1 MEVRMSKGAESRLM
15 IFAARGMTARPS
27 KVLFALALIAG
38 VPARGHGQDKVAG
51 VVPQNVT
58 KISTIGES
66 LQNAGQRPV
75 HILYV
80 HGIGAQGAGDS
91 WTFQRQVCFRLPGC
105 TLPKKQLVPD
115 GRDYADNGIFAKDAT
130 PPSSKYMGNLVWT
143 KPEEWHASAPF
154 VDHYVLRRGNGGPV
168 VVDEIN
174 WWPLVFPLKCKAIM
188 RQEAHLA
195 GPDKTYLNLC
205 AKSEEDK
212 PHPGRYKFYPW
223 INSDDLR
230 TLESIGPKGA
240 LINRSLKNNL
250 LDWGFSDA
258 IMAVGSMHDLFRE
271 GMRQLFVKSARF
283 HADRPE
289 TDEWEQQDKSPQE
302 VDREFIVVSHSL
314 GSYLVFSTLHP
325 EQQELVPQA
334 APGYSG
340 SGEASA
346 KEDAAAEYILK
357 RTSLVYFFA
366 NQVPL
371 LELADVEES
380 KATELVS
387 KRMRTWRD
395 LRENF
400 RTEHAGENK
409 EPLKPPQVVAWSDP
423 SDLLTWCV
431 PDMTPLTIVNL
442 YVRNTWWHWILANPE
457 KAHGNY
463 ASNKH
468 VLGPMMSTNAVEA
481 KGQVCQ

>member
-1 MEVRMSKGAESRLM
+1 MIMGTESRLM
-15 IFAARGMTARPS
+15 IFSARAMRARPY
-27 KVLFALALIAG
+27 KALFALALIAG
-38 VPARGHGQDKVAG
+38 AASRSQAQGK
-51 VVPQNVT
+51 VVPGRPQDVT
-58 KISTIGES
+58 QISTIGEL
-66 LQNAGQRPV
+66 LQSAGLRPL

-80 HGIGAQGAGDS
+80 HGIGALGAGDS
-91 WTFQRQVCFRLPGC
+91 WTFQRQVCSRLPGC
-105 TLPKKQLVPD
+105 TLPKKELVPD
-115 GRDYADNGIFAKDAT
+115 GRDYADSGVFQKDAT
-130 PPSSKYMGNLVWT
+130 PPSFKYMGNAVWT
-143 KPEEWHASAPF
+143 KPEEWDASAPF

-188 RQEAHLA
+188 RQEAYLA
-195 GPDKTYLNLC
+195 GPDKTYLDLC

-223 INSDDLR
+223 INSDDLKA
-230 TLESIGPKGA
+230 LESIRPKGA

-258 IMAVGSMHDLFRE
+258 ITAVGSMHDLFRE
-271 GMRQLFVKSARF
+271 GIRQLFVKSARF

-289 TDEWEQQDKSPQE
+289 TDEWEQQDKSPQQ
-302 VDREFIVVSHSL
+302 VDREFVVVSHSL

-346 KEDAAAEYILK
+346 REDAAAEYILK
-357 RTSLVYFFA
+357 RTSLIYFFA

-380 KATELVS
+380 KVTEQVS
-387 KRMRTWRD
+387 KRMQAWRD

-400 RTEHAGENK
+400 RTKHAGENK

-431 PDMTPLTIVNL
+431 PEMKPLTIVNL
-442 YVRNTWWHWILANPE
+442 YVRNTWWHWILANPQ

-463 ASNKH
+463 DSNKH
-468 VLGPMMSTNAVEA
+468 VLGIMMSPKAVEA